1 MRFGAPGPRVA
12 ARRRTEDAPALRS
25 KEQSFGQ
32 FPDCQVRPDGKS
44 LRLKIAGRRTGARLQ
59 HHRVVPSGMD
69 ERDGRGQLRWTDVV
83 PGLLILGAV
92 LVVSLITFFGDGI
105 RRATAEGPRLTVLA
119 PEVAGLVRGSAV
131 WLEGKPSG
139 RVLSVQF
146 REPGGPISERVSI
159 ETVLLWEAMPF
170 LREDA
175 GVTIGSAALLAPSV
189 LKIASGSEHAS
200 PLGDGDTLRVASKLD
215 IEAFRTMADAVRTAI
230 GDLAEDASRLGE
242 QITGGNG
249 SAARFLADPGSLI
262 QLDSTRTRMDRLVL
276 AWRHGEGLSRL
287 VREDSVR
294 ASATRAIETLHD
306 LTRPENLQGVDSLAR
321 VGESLQRVA
330 ERAREIGSG
339 IDRAEGTAGRAL
351 NDPALRLSAD
361 RTRAVLD
368 SLTTEL
374 GANPLQWLRF
384 RLF

>member
-1 MRFGAPGPRVA
+1 
-12 ARRRTEDAPALRS
+12 
-25 KEQSFGQ
+25 
-32 FPDCQVRPDGKS
+32 
-44 LRLKIAGRRTGARLQ
+44 
-59 HHRVVPSGMD
+59 MD
-69 ERDGRGQLRWTDVV
+69 ERDGRGQLRWTEVG
-83 PGLLILGAV
+83 PGMAILGAV
-92 LVVSLITFFGDGI
+92 LAISLITFFGDGI

-119 PEVAGLVRGSAV
+119 PEAGGLVPSSAV
-131 WLEGKPSG
+131 WLAGKRSG
-139 RVLSVQF
+139 RVLSVHF
-146 REPGGPISERVSI
+146 REPGGPIGERVSI
-159 ETVLLWEAMPF
+159 EAVLLWEAVPF

-175 GVTIGSAALLAPSV
+175 RVTIGSAALLAPSV
-189 LKIASGSEHAS
+189 VKIAAGSEHAS

-215 IEAFRTMADAVRTAI
+215 IEAFRMMADSVRTAI

-249 SAARFLADPGSLI
+249 SVARFLSDPGSLT

-276 AWRHGEGLSRL
+276 AWHQGEGLSRL

-294 ASATRAIETLHD
+294 ASATRAIETLRD
-306 LTRPENLQGVDSLAR
+306 LTRPENRPGMDSLAR
-321 VGESLQRVA
+321 VGESFQRVV

-339 IDRAEGTAGRAL
+339 IERAEGTAGRAI

-361 RTRAVLD
+361 RTRAILD